1 MVVFPAASRPS
12 MTTFTGEQKKWWS
25 GVSAASS
32 ANRLDS
38 NGVSGRRR
46 KNKGSWGVRAWLS
59 GGKAAPMPPPDQS
72 SSRSLRCVCR
82 FSPHPDRSLP
92 FFLLKAPEI
101 PSLSSRVCVCVCV
114 SYPHVLVSE
123 DLVEKLS
130 QRPPHLVVTLFA
142 CLKLRHTLCYGS
154 PPDALVRFRVG
165 ALPQPRT
172 LAHPVSPFFAAMDSI
187 PSLSSIYGFAFRQ
200 GKMAS
205 GISPSSGKA
214 RKGERTEG

>member
-1 MVVFPAASRPS
+1 M
-12 MTTFTGEQKKWWS
+12 
-25 GVSAASS
+25 SAASS

-38 NGVSGRRR
+38 NGVSGRRKK
-46 KNKGSWGVRAWLS
+46 KNKGSWGVRASLS

-72 SSRSLRCVCR
+72 SSGSLRCVCR

-172 LAHPVSPFFAAMDSI
+172 LAHLRHPSSQRWIRFPVFQ
-187 PSLSSIYGFAFRQ
+187 AFTDLHFDRD

-214 RKGERTEG
+214 RKGERP